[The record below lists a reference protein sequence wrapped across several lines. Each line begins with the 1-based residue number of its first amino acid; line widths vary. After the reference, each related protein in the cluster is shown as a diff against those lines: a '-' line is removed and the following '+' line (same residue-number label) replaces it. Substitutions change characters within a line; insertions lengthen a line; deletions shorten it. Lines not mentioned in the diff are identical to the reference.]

1 MSRSEEKTGRQG
13 GKKLLSEDGSRSSQE
28 KHVEL
33 N

>member
-1 MSRSEEKTGRQG
+1 MSRSEEKTGRLG
-13 GKKLLSEDGSRSSQE
+13 GRKLLSEDGSWSSQE